1 MTAAKPPEYRPP
13 SLKKHRLINGLAAC
27 AAIGLG
33 AVLVQYWFDRIRYAQ
48 AEAVYQ
54 TANCEAAA
62 PAFQDLA
69 NSWRMVDFND
79 YQARSAARLTEC
91 KAFLAANAT
100 VGAPS
105 TQLLSF
111 EEFTTRFRQGPL
123 VAQMRQKAETLIGN
137 HELSELA
144 TEGLCDRIEPLLDS
158 ALLPPDNEPRWLV
171 ACGQIYSRAGQF
183 EQAIATYQRALED
196 YPSHELAPQAETEL
210 AQTMVAQA
218 KSAGAGILPE
228 PGFGGYTHD
237 GSTTIEIRNAS
248 RETMRIVFSGP
259 EARFEEIAPCPE
271 CKTYIGE
278 APSTCPDQGS
288 VARFTLR
295 PGEYGVLVRSVS
307 DNAVTPFTGQWALRQ
322 GTAYNSCFYLVQQPL
337 GSEE

>member
-1 MTAAKPPEYRPP
+1 MIAAKPPGYRPP
-13 SLKKHRLINGLAAC
+13 SQKNHGLMNVLAAC

-33 AVLVQYWFDRIRYAQ
+33 AVLVQHWVDRLRYTQ
-48 AEAVYQ
+48 AEALYH
-54 TANCEAAA
+54 TAYCEAAA

-69 NSWRMVDFND
+69 NSWRMVDLND

-91 KAFLAANAT
+91 KAFLAATASFA
-100 VGAPS
+100 APS
-105 TQLLSF
+105 TQLLAF

-123 VAQMRQKAETLIGN
+123 VAQVRQRAETLVGN
-137 HELSELA
+137 HELSNLA
-144 TEGLCDRIEPLLDS
+144 TVGVCDRVDPLLDA
-158 ALLPPDNEPRWLV
+158 ALLPADNEPQLLM
-171 ACGQIYSRAGQF
+171 ACGQTYSRNGQF
-183 EQAIATYQRALED
+183 EQAIAVYQRAIED

-218 KSAGAGILPE
+218 KSTGAGSLPE
-228 PGFGGYTHD
+228 PGFSGYTHD
-237 GSTTIEIRNAS
+237 GSTTIEIRNDSPEA
-248 RETMRIVFSGP
+248 MRIVFSGP
-259 EARFEEIAPCPE
+259 EARFEEIAPCPD
-271 CKTYIGE
+271 CKTHIGE
-278 APSTCPDQGS
+278 APSTCQNQGT

-307 DNAVTPFTGQWALRQ
+307 DNTVTPFTGQWALRQ